1 MKLLLDANLL
11 WRMVSVLQHHFT
23 SFYYVDYI
31 EELVVPAGDN
41 DTWIYAKNNSL
52 IIVTNDEDFVDI
64 VNIKGFPP
72 KVVLLRTG
80 NQGRLFLSN
89 LLIQRKRE
97 IELLEKSNE
106 TGLLEIVIVQS

>member
-1 MKLLLDANLL
+1 MIPGYN
-11 WRMVSVLQHHFT
+11 
-23 SFYYVDYI
+23 
-31 EELVVPAGDN
+31 
-41 DTWIYAKNNSL
+41 AKNNSL

-89 LLIQRKRE
+89 LLI
-97 IELLEKSNE
+97 
-106 TGLLEIVIVQS
+106 